1 MVKTVKPT
9 KPPDPTRKV
18 KKYNRTVENEN
29 GFKFRKEPVQSN
41 KADHYVGFSL
51 VYSMVSGELWCSL
64 SPYL

>member
-29 GFKFRKEPVQSN
+29 GLKFRKEAVQSN
-41 KADHYVGFSL
+41 KADHYVGFSEKFIQWFQ
-51 VYSMVSGELWCSL
+51 VSCGAI
-64 SPYL
+64 

>member
-29 GFKFRKEPVQSN
+29 GFEFRKELSN
-41 KADHYVGFSL
+41 KADHYVGFSEMFIL
-51 VYSMVSGELWCSL
+51 WFQVSCGAI
-64 SPYL
+64 